1 MKRQTAVLV
10 VSVAL
15 AASRLPLIGS
25 SHAGPAGKSS
35 AASTP
40 AAGTSDDRSPVPTP
54 TPIAT
59 AGGAAARGAHA
70 SPCYVLKPDEVTPV
84 IGENDGG
91 RPSPVSNDAC
101 VRLTSDGGPGM
112 TVLLG
117 PSASAASFA
126 SDSEFTEAGPDGFR
140 FDPFGS
146 GLRAQFAADLRA

>member
-1 MKRQTAVLV
+1 M
-10 VSVAL
+10 
-15 AASRLPLIGS
+15 
-25 SHAGPAGKSS
+25 
-35 AASTP
+35 
-40 AAGTSDDRSPVPTP
+40 
-54 TPIAT
+54 
-59 AGGAAARGAHA
+59 
-70 SPCYVLKPDEVTPV
+70 LKPDEVTPV

-126 SDSEFTEAGPDGFR
+126 ADSEFTEAGPDDVR